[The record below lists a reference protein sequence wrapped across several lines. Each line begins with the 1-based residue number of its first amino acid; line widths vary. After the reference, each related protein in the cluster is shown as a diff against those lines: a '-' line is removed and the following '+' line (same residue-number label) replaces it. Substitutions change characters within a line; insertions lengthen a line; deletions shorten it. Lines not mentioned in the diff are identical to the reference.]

1 MKTQKFAVIKA
12 AKDQLTESIN
22 KGFQD
27 ALLASCDLSTA
38 DLWQKGR
45 SRLSGLLTNIRQN
58 RCNTF
63 VALTLAMLCMLWA
76 RNVAAFTVPAA
87 GSFAYDIY
95 DVAVNDILKGPI
107 GFVAGIGFIVLCVFF
122 IARQMVLPSILCI
135 FAGIIL
141 IKADSIVTSLGCLIR

>member
-1 MKTQKFAVIKA
+1 MKSRKFAVLLA
-12 AKDQLTESIN
+12 ARNQFVETFHQECQK
-22 KGFQD
+22 
-27 ALLASCDLSTA
+27 ALLRFCDLTAAELSTKA
-38 DLWQKGR
+38 KT
-45 SRLSGLLTNIRQN
+45 RLAGVLQGIRQS
-58 RCNTF
+58 RCQTF
-63 VALTLAMLCMLWA
+63 AVFALAMLCLLWA
-76 RNVAAFTVPAA
+76 RNVMAFTVPAA

>member
-1 MKTQKFAVIKA
+1 MKKMITAAINQAYEKTIK
-12 AKDQLTESIN
+12 KQQECILMT
-22 KGFQD
+22 
-27 ALLASCDLSTA
+27 CDLSIG
-38 DLWQKGR
+38 DLATKAKTRITGMLPGKYQM
-45 SRLSGLLTNIRQN
+45 
-58 RCNTF
+58 F
-63 VALTLAMLCMLWA
+63 VVFSLAMLFLIWS
-76 RNVAAFTVPAA
+76 RNVSAFTVPAA